1 MKDGGPAFPVVSVF
15 VDASNTDDQ
24 SGTTISSERGG
35 MTMRQYYKAAALT
48 GILASYEKNRYT
60 SETITN
66 WPSEIADAMLAED
79 EEHDS
84 R

>member
-1 MKDGGPAFPVVSVF
+1 MKNGGPAFPVTP
-15 VDASNTDDQ
+15 TD
-24 SGTTISSERGG
+24 RGGQIADTQCG

-48 GILASYEKNRYT
+48 GLCQKENYAAGMDM
-60 SETITN
+60 
-66 WPSEIADAMLAED
+66 PSQTQQIVKRAYMYADAMLAED